1 MSLLSV
7 YCSFFAVL
15 KSDIAGIEEKQT
27 KRMPMSE
34 FFSVVVCGFSPFS
47 ACSVSQRGKEF
58 TLYFSHE
65 ISP

>member
-27 KRMPMSE
+27 KRIQMTE
-34 FFSVVVCGFSPFS
+34 IFFVVCGFSPLS
-47 ACSVSQRGKEF
+47 ACAVSQRGKEF
-58 TLYFSHE
+58 MLYFSHE

>member
-7 YCSFFAVL
+7 YSSFFAVL

-34 FFSVVVCGFSPFS
+34 FFFVVCGFSPLS
-47 ACSVSQRGKEF
+47 ACSVSQRGEEF